1 MSLFR
6 KKQWF
11 LVSFFHDW
19 ASWEDWDV
27 PIDLTCVIHIVY
39 WLRVDKKCAAIL
51 NILLCR
57 CPVHVWRFIF
67 AGQCAGAE
75 VADVSE
81 YLLICAARRRQ
92 RGFVITICMALVVS
106 EGRPWF
112 SYSCGFENI
121 CFRRETGGGVT
132 TRLRSTFECAAW
144 VNGLWRTFP
153 G

>member
-6 KKQWF
+6 KKNNAPLF
-11 LVSFFHDW
+11 LLFHDCS
-19 ASWEDWDV
+19 SWEDWDV
-27 PIDLTCVIHIVY
+27 PIDLAC
-39 WLRVDKKCAAIL
+39 LLAPGVDKKCAAIL

-57 CPVHVWRFIF
+57 CPVHVWRFIVV
-67 AGQCAGAE
+67 GQCAVAE

-81 YLLICAARRRQ
+81 FLLICAARRRQ
-92 RGFVITICMALVVS
+92 RGFVITMCMALVVS